1 MNGVWRWIAL
11 IIAIVALVALVAF
24 ARGVPQRGE
33 PTAPGASPSLVGW
46 S

>member
-1 MNGVWRWIAL
+1 MNDVWRWIAL
-11 IIAIVALVALVAF
+11 IVAILAVVALLAF

-33 PTAPGASPSLVGW
+33 PTAPGASTSLVGW